1 MPLTVT
7 LTDVLRANN
16 LTVGNNIHTSLPGK
30 VVRYNAAK
38 KTADVQPAVNNVLYD
53 TAGVEISSERL
64 PIIPDVPVS
73 FPRGGGWHLS
83 FPLAPGDHVTLVFA
97 ESATGQWRV
106 TGEVSDPSDARRH
119 SLASPTAFPGAH
131 TDAALLSDDTTYTNT
146 LVLGRDGTPSQSV
159 RIGGGTVACG
169 GTAALALSDN
179 TRACLTQLANMCAAL
194 QVEVVALQ
202 AALAGGG
209 PPTAAAAAISASTV
223 TTQTGNIAGYVT
235 AYGVAYP
242 LVPSTVTKGQ

>member
-16 LTVGNNIHTSLPGK
+16 LTVVNNIHTSLPGR
-30 VVRYNAAK
+30 VMRYNAAK
-38 KTADVQPAVNNVLYD
+38 KTADVLPVINNVLYD
-53 TAGVEISSERL
+53 AEGVEISSERL
-64 PIIPDVPVS
+64 PVIPDVPVS

-97 ESATGQWRV
+97 ESATGGWRV

-119 SLASPTAFPGAH
+119 SLSSPTAFPGAH
-131 TDAALLSDDTTYTNT
+131 TDVSLLADDATYPDT
-146 LVLGRDGTPSQSV
+146 LVLGKDGTASQSV

-169 GTAALALSDN
+169 GTAALAMSDT
-179 TRACLTQLANMCAAL
+179 TRECLTQLANMCAAL
-194 QVEVVALQ
+194 QAEVVALQ
-202 AALAGGG
+202 AALTGGG
-209 PPTAAAAAISASTV
+209 VPTAAAAAISAGAITA
-223 TTQTGNIAGYVT
+223 QTAAIAGYVT
-235 AYGVAYP
+235 AFGVAYP